1 PGKSSSVRGNIV
13 RIREGDVV
21 TIHMWFPLTGPYRC
35 ASLAESAAIRRCRS
49 SHRHR
54 RACRLSFWRPNHID
68 ELDFSRRL
76 IRAAIPA
83 ATGWRSPPSP
93 KKKRRGGYD
102 QETIGT
108 VMTKLTIILWAIL
121 GAFVLLSTDATIAQ
135 PNSLDDI
142 YTTRTVVTGTDE
154 RSRPLGFR

>member
-1 PGKSSSVRGNIV
+1 MSKHHPGKSSSVRGNFV
-13 RIREGDVV
+13 RIRKGDVV

-35 ASLAESAAIRRCRS
+35 ATLAESAAIRRCRS
-49 SHRHR
+49 THQHR
-54 RACRLSFWRPNHID
+54 RACRLSFGRPNHID

-76 IRAAIPA
+76 VRTAIPLRWMA
-83 ATGWRSPPSP
+83 KPPSP
-93 KKKRRGGYD
+93 KRKPRRRYG

-121 GAFVLLSTDATIAQ
+121 GAFVLLSTDAAIAQ

-142 YTTRTVVTGTDE
+142 YTTRTVVTGTD
-154 RSRPLGFR
+154 